1 VLAFSSGTDWV
12 IPLAPR
18 STITDAAGAL
28 GTITPSGDTEI
39 SRALEVA
46 LEEVGDAP
54 EDLRHI
60 VLFTDGWDPSDS
72 DLLPMARRIADR
84 GVTLSVLGTGEGP
97 GTVLQRMAELGGGRY
112 YPGAD
117 LASIPE
123 IFVEETL
130 TVARNLATE
139 GTFFPVLGAASPIT
153 EDLISSPPLL
163 GYVLTKAKGTAS
175 LVMEIGQG
183 DPLLATWQ
191 RGLGRVTA
199 WTSDATARWSSQ
211 WVDWQGFVAFW
222 GAVVRD
228 VIPAGRDNPPATFVS
243 AGSLQISFTLDG
255 AEIDATATAR
265 VRDPNGNVS
274 VVPMN
279 RVSGDRF
286 AASVPLAGVGAY
298 WVSVM
303 VDNPDGSQVSSSSG
317 AVSAYEEEFA
327 FREPDPT
334 LGSDLAA
341 LTGGRL
347 DPVPQAV
354 FDPAP
359 VRGRAEVSIWP
370 WLAAAALVLFLID
383 VALRRLVISAGD
395 SEAWREG
402 LTTARTR
409 ERRRIER
416 KIEEAAASGSPP
428 PLLSES
434 PTLER
439 LMRRKRQ

>member
-1 VLAFSSGTDWV
+1 
-12 IPLAPR
+12 
-18 STITDAAGAL
+18 AGA
-28 GTITPSGDTEI
+28 
-39 SRALEVA
+39 
-46 LEEVGDAP
+46 
-54 EDLRHI
+54 
-60 VLFTDGWDPSDS
+60 
-72 DLLPMARRIADR
+72 
-84 GVTLSVLGTGEGP
+84 
-97 GTVLQRMAELGGGRY
+97 
-112 YPGAD
+112 
-117 LASIPE
+117 
-123 IFVEETL
+123 
-130 TVARNLATE
+130 
-139 GTFFPVLGAASPIT
+139 
-153 EDLISSPPLL
+153 
-163 GYVLTKAKGTAS
+163 
-175 LVMEIGQG
+175 
-183 DPLLATWQ
+183 
-191 RGLGRVTA
+191 
-199 WTSDATARWSSQ
+199 
-211 WVDWQGFVAFW
+211 
-222 GAVVRD
+222 
-228 VIPAGRDNPPATFVS
+228 
-243 AGSLQISFTLDG
+243 
-255 AEIDATATAR
+255 
-265 VRDPNGNVS
+265 
-274 VVPMN
+274 
-279 RVSGDRF
+279 
-286 AASVPLAGVGAY
+286 GAY
-298 WVSVM
+298 WVSVT